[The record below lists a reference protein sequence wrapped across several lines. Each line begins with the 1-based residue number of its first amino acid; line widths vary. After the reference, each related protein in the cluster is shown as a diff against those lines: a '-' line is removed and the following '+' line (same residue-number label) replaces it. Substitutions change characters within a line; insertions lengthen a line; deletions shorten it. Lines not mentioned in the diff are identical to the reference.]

1 VVTANQE
8 IIRSGRL
15 VSGQKQPQTL
25 AAQAGGGG
33 PERDLE
39 KSIYQ
44 VEPRVFL
51 SYPNAIF

>member
-1 VVTANQE
+1 MVTANQE